1 MKEHMLLCE
10 GFVQDAR
17 TVFIAGNKLNK
28 IFCSILTLAH
38 GEQPYLQF

>member
-1 MKEHMLLCE
+1 MKEHMLLCG
-10 GFVQDAR
+10 GFIQDAR

-28 IFCSILTLAH
+28 IFYSILTLAH